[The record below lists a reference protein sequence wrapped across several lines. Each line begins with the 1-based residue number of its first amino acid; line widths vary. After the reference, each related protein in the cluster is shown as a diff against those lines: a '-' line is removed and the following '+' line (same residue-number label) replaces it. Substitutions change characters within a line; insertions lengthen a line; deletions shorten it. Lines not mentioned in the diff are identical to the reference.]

1 MTTGTPSALGIDG
14 LLNLQLQNNF
24 IVRLLDKIQEI
35 NISFSDPITT
45 TFYKAISLSF
55 LIFITMMIKNLLN
68 DTSIL
73 TSVKNYLYWLFVDG
87 LRNVFYTRYT
97 LVLNNSQKYTTITYK
112 GIKIRDYVL
121 HRTFQDKIFKIEIV
135 SFLDKS
141 KYFSDGKPIN
151 QTKYYKKFPIYYYPT
166 ENRISDNYEVN
177 YEFLRWWHWS
187 AIKECLEFAYDYEIK
202 NNASTSDSNQK
213 TIKIAYEDQDS
224 DMILYNNII
233 PDQVYE
239 NRNLVQIREI
249 LSKHKNITTKL
260 NMFHPLILLVNG
272 KPGLGKTRIAD
283 YLINKSLCDNMYVY
297 DMTKFKTWEI
307 KSICNQI
314 KTETSKMI
322 GYNVIM
328 IDEIDKYIDYYINDT
343 YEKEK
348 EKKIK
353 DITSIPDIR
362 LNISLEDIMKSKD
375 QYEKMIKSYILF
387 ELLNLID
394 SRSNGTRRIFIFCAN
409 NFLSIFEKI
418 DMRHFD
424 SLYDRFIN
432 IEFNPINKEELI
444 EIFKFYSRELGQNED
459 NTLATDQIS
468 DDFQITM
475 RSLHHLFTKN
485 GYNIIKTI
493 EQCK

>member
-1 MTTGTPSALGIDG
+1 MTTGTQSALGIDG
-14 LLNLQLQNNF
+14 LLNLQLQNTF
-24 IVRLLDKIQEI
+24 IVRILDKIQDI
-35 NISFSDPITT
+35 NITFSDPISITI
-45 TFYKAISLSF
+45 YKILSLSF
-55 LIFITMMIKNLLN
+55 LILITMIIKNLIN
-68 DTSIL
+68 DTGLLIFI
-73 TSVKNYLYWLFVDG
+73 KDYLYWFFVDG
-87 LRNVFYTRYT
+87 LKNVFFTRYT
-97 LVLNNSQKYTTITYK
+97 LVLNNSQKYATITYK
-112 GIKIRDYVL
+112 GVPIRDYVL
-121 HRTFQDKIFKIEIV
+121 HRTFQDKIFRIEIV

-151 QTKYYKKFPIYYYPT
+151 QTKYYRKCPIYYYPT

-177 YEFLRWWHWS
+177 YEFVRWWHRNI
-187 AIKECLEFAYDYEIK
+187 IKECLDFAYEYELK
-202 NNASTSDSNQK
+202 NNASTGDSNQK
-213 TIKIAYEDQDS
+213 TIKIAYHDCDEEY
-224 DMILYNNII
+224 ILYNNII

-239 NRNLVQIREI
+239 NRNLIKIKEI
-249 LSKHKNITTKL
+249 LLEHKKITTKL
-260 NMFHPLILLVNG
+260 NMFHPIILLVNG

-283 YLINKSLCDNMYVY
+283 YMINQNLCDNMYVY
-297 DMTKFKTWEI
+297 DMTKFKKWEVN
-307 KSICNQI
+307 SICNAI
-314 KTETSKMI
+314 KTETSKVN

-328 IDEIDKYIDYYINDT
+328 IDEIDKYIDFYISDS
-343 YEKEK
+343 YEKER

-362 LNISLEDIMKSKD
+362 LNITLEDIMKSKD
-375 QYEKMIKSYILF
+375 EYEKMIKSYILF

-432 IEFNPINKEELI
+432 IEFNTINKEELI
-444 EIFKFYSRELGQNED
+444 EIFKYYNKKLNQIDDINLAIEQIDD
-459 NTLATDQIS
+459 N
-468 DDFQITM
+468 FQITM